1 METKERKKDYKESK
15 KNYLKKVKI
24 IQVKCKPSE
33 YDLIKTKAEK
43 LNLSIPKYLTKTA
56 LNDKS
61 ILKIKESKTDLESLA
76 QLKKIG
82 VNINQ
87 IAHKFNTY
95 KGNISSTELDRNIKE
110 MLLKINELINKIN
123 S

>member
-1 METKERKKDYKESK
+1 MKKDYKESK

-24 IQVKCKPSE
+24 IQVKCKPNE
-33 YDLIKTKAEK
+33 YEIIKSKAEK
-43 LNLSIPKYLTKTA
+43 LNLSIPKYLTISG
-56 LNDKS
+56 LNNKS

-95 KGNISSTELDRNIKE
+95 KGNISSNELEKNIQE
-110 MLLKINELINKIN
+110 ILLKINDLIEKIN